1 MEFIF
6 LALFSAFF
14 SLSSLIGILVL
25 NFRSDYT
32 KNDGV
37 GYEVLN
43 RRGKYHKV
51 MMAVLTGLALACSV
65 ACYAFCI

>member
-1 MEFIF
+1 MEYIF

-14 SLSSLIGILVL
+14 SLSAFIGMAVL

-43 RRGKYHKV
+43 RRGRYHKV
-51 MMAVLTGLALACSV
+51 MMLILIALSFIFSV
-65 ACYAFCI
+65 VCFALC